1 MPPKRRVEHGMT
13 PGEKAFAI
21 EWLSNGRIGLDAW
34 QTTHPGCSKN
44 TAVVNASKTLS
55 KANIQAY
62 ILELEEQQFKE
73 LGISPKKTMAAISR
87 IAYRMSAVDEKSFDK
102 KLKMIGTHVVTSLRD
117 LAKIQKLFEPDVVVN
132 LENTE
137 YTGPII
143 MMPTK
148 KSVR

>member
-1 MPPKRRVEHGMT
+1 MPKKRTGEHGLT
-13 PGEKAFAI
+13 AGDRAFAI
-21 EWLSNGRIGLDAW
+21 EWLSNGRIGQEAW
-34 QTTHPGCSKN
+34 QATHPGCS
-44 TAVVNASKTLS
+44 VISSRVNASRALAQ
-55 KANIQAY
+55 ANVQAL
-62 ILELEEQQFKE
+62 ILELEEQAFKE

-148 KSVR
+148 KNVR